1 MYQTI
6 IIGGGPSGLM
16 AAVAASQESK
26 DILLIEKKKG
36 LGRKLKISGGGRCNV
51 TNRLPYEEIIKNIPG
66 NGKFLYSPFSIFDNE
81 SIINFFESRDVQL
94 KEEDHGRM
102 FPVSNKSQDVVD
114 ALVNTL
120 NYNNVRVLEETTVNA
135 IQVEQDGTYTVTLD
149 NQQIYQTHSI
159 VIATGGTSVPQT
171 GSTGDGHKFAESLGH
186 SITELFPT
194 EVPITSPEPF
204 IKAKELKGLSLKD
217 VALSVLKKNGKTR
230 VTHQMDMIFTHF
242 GVSGPAALRC
252 SQFVYKEQKN
262 QKQQEIH
269 MQLDVFPELN
279 HDEVEQKIRAL
290 LKATPDKVIKNSLHG
305 LIEERYL
312 LFMLKQATIDD
323 DLTSHH
329 LPNAKITELVNLFK
343 GFKFKVNGTLPIDK
357 AFVTGGGVSLK
368 EIHPKS
374 MMSKIS
380 EGLFLCGEV
389 LDIHGYTGGYNI
401 TSALVTGHVAGTSA
415 GQFNKEQ
422 LPQQ

>member
-16 AAVAASQESK
+16 AAVAASQENSN
-26 DILLIEKKKG
+26 ILLIEKKKG

-81 SIINFFESRDVQL
+81 SIINFFESREVKL

-102 FPVSNKSQDVVD
+102 FPISNKAQDVVD

-120 NYNNVRVLEETTVNA
+120 NINNVDVLEETTVTA
-135 IQVEQDGTYTVTLD
+135 INVEQDGTYTVILD
-149 NQQIYQTHSI
+149 NQKTFQSHTI

-171 GSTGDGHKFAESLGH
+171 GSTGDGYKFAEALGH

-204 IKAKELKGLSLKD
+204 IKSKELKGLSLKD

-230 VTHQMDMIFTHF
+230 ITHQMDMIFTHF

-262 QKQQEIH
+262 QKKQDIF

-279 HDEVEQKIRAL
+279 HDQVEQQIRGL
-290 LKATPDKVIKNSLHG
+290 LKEAPDKAIKNSLHG

-312 LFMLKQATIDD
+312 LFMLKQAEIDD
-323 DLTSHH
+323 NLTSHH
-329 LPNAKITELVNLFK
+329 LSNAKITDLVNLFK
-343 GFKFKVNGTLPIDK
+343 GFKFTVNGTLPLDK

-368 EIHPKS
+368 ELHPKT

-415 GQFNKEQ
+415 GQFKNEQ
-422 LPQQ
+422 

>member
-16 AAVAASQESK
+16 AAVAASQENSN
-26 DILLIEKKKG
+26 ILLIEKKKG

-81 SIINFFESRDVQL
+81 SIINFFESREVKL

-102 FPVSNKSQDVVD
+102 FPISNKAQDVVD

-120 NYNNVRVLEETTVNA
+120 NSNNVDVLEETTVTA
-135 IQVEQDGTYTVTLD
+135 INVEQDGTYTVILD
-149 NQQIYQTHSI
+149 NQKTFQSNTI

-171 GSTGDGHKFAESLGH
+171 GSTGDGYKFAEALGH

-204 IKAKELKGLSLKD
+204 IKSKELKGLSLKD

-230 VTHQMDMIFTHF
+230 ITHQMDMIFTHF

-262 QKQQEIH
+262 QKKQDIF

-279 HDEVEQKIRAL
+279 HDQVEQQIRGL
-290 LKATPDKVIKNSLHG
+290 LKEAPDKVIKNSLHG

-312 LFMLKQATIDD
+312 LFMLKQAEIDD
-323 DLTSHH
+323 NLTSHH
-329 LPNAKITELVNLFK
+329 LSNAKITDLVNLFK
-343 GFKFKVNGTLPIDK
+343 GFKFTVNGTLPLDK

-368 EIHPKS
+368 ELHPKT

-415 GQFNKEQ
+415 GQFKKEQ
-422 LPQQ
+422 

>member
-16 AAVAASQESK
+16 AAVAASSSSNQV
-26 DILLIEKKKG
+26 LLLEKKKG

-66 NGKFLYSPFSIFDNE
+66 NGKFLYSPFSVFDNE
-81 SIINFFESRDVQL
+81 SIIHFFESRGVKL

-114 ALVNTL
+114 TLVDTI
-120 NYNNVRVLEETTVNA
+120 NNQNVTVKEETTVLNVS
-135 IQVEQDGTYTVTLD
+135 QVNEGIFSVETAQQTYKSKSL
-149 NQQIYQTHSI
+149 I
-159 VIATGGTSVPQT
+159 IATGGTSVPQT
-171 GSTGDGHKFAESLGH
+171 GSTGDGYTFAKSLGH

-194 EVPITSPEPF
+194 EVPITSPERF
-204 IKAKELKGLSLKD
+204 IKDKILKGLSLKD
-217 VALSVLKKNGKTR
+217 VELSVLKKNGKKR
-230 VTHQMDMIFTHF
+230 ISHQMDMIFTHF

-262 QKQQEIH
+262 QKKQDIK
-269 MQLDVFPELN
+269 MALDVFPTMNEDELSQ
-279 HDEVEQKIRAL
+279 HIRKL
-290 LKATPDKVIKNSLHG
+290 LKDEPDKYIKNSLHG

-312 LFMLKQATIDD
+312 LFILEQAEIDNET
-323 DLTSHH
+323 TSHH
-329 LPNAKITELVNLFK
+329 LSNQQLNTIVKLLK
-343 GFKFKVNGTLPIDK
+343 GFSFNVNGTLPIDK

-368 EIHPKS
+368 EIEPKT
-374 MMSKIS
+374 MMSKLS
-380 EGLFLCGEV
+380 KGLFLCGEV

-401 TSALVTGHVAGTSA
+401 TSALVTGHVAGLNA
-415 GQFNKEQ
+415 GKYDN
-422 LPQQ
+422 LL

>member
-16 AAVAASQESK
+16 AAVAASQENSN
-26 DILLIEKKKG
+26 ILLIEKKKG

-81 SIINFFESRDVQL
+81 SIINFFESREVKL

-102 FPVSNKSQDVVD
+102 FPISNKAQDVVD

-120 NYNNVRVLEETTVNA
+120 NSNNVDVLEETTVTA
-135 IQVEQDGTYTVTLD
+135 INVEQDGTYTVILD
-149 NQQIYQTHSI
+149 NQKTFQSNTI

-171 GSTGDGHKFAESLGH
+171 GSTGDGYKFAEALGH

-204 IKAKELKGLSLKD
+204 IKSKELKGLSLKD

-230 VTHQMDMIFTHF
+230 ITHQMDMIFTHF

-262 QKQQEIH
+262 QKKQDIF

-279 HDEVEQKIRAL
+279 HDQVEQQIRGL
-290 LKATPDKVIKNSLHG
+290 LKEAPDKAIKNSLHG

-312 LFMLKQATIDD
+312 LFMLKQAEIDD
-323 DLTSHH
+323 NLTSHH
-329 LPNAKITELVNLFK
+329 LSNAKITDLVNLFK
-343 GFKFKVNGTLPIDK
+343 GFKFTVNGTLPLDK

-368 EIHPKS
+368 ELHPKT

-415 GQFNKEQ
+415 GQFKKEQ
-422 LPQQ
+422 